1 MLRKNIK
8 IYYNKKY
15 LDLLYMSKVNFVD
28 SLIKDMKEKKNLS
41 DSSIQAYLRNL
52 KKLNGDVV
60 INNFNFLK
68 DSDKIIEKLS
78 PYKENTK
85 RNYLI
90 SIVSIL
96 SLSTKPLIKKLH
108 DKYYDLMMSKS
119 EQINKDINPNDL
131 TETQEKNWMSWKQ
144 VEDKYKE
151 LEKEVD
157 DFYKQKQI
165 SENQYNTLLGY
176 VILSLY
182 IHQAPRRNKDY
193 QIMKLVSDYKPEMSK
208 EYNYLDLHKKE
219 FIFNSYKTS
228 SKYGTQII
236 KISDDLWNAL
246 VKYFKHHRIVGTRS
260 DGRKVLN
267 ENDDGDWFLV
277 YKNFKPLD
285 KVNSITRILNKIFGK
300 AIGSSML
307 RHIFLTDKYGDSL
320 EKAEK
325 DAKEM
330 AHSSS
335 MQKDYI
341 KKPKSIV
348 VTL

>member
-1 MLRKNIK
+1 
-8 IYYNKKY
+8 
-15 LDLLYMSKVNFVD
+15 MSKVNFIEN
-28 SLIKDMKEKKNLS
+28 LTKEMKEKKQLS

-52 KKLNGDVV
+52 RKLNKGEVFS
-60 INNFNFLK
+60 NFNFLK
-68 DSDKIIEKLS
+68 DVDNIIEKLS

-90 SIVSIL
+90 SIVSAL
-96 SLSTKPLIKKLH
+96 SLYNKPLVKKLH
-108 DKYYDLMMSKS
+108 DKYYNLMMQKN
-119 EQINKDINPNDL
+119 EQINKDVDPNEL
-131 TETQEKNWMSWKQ
+131 TETQEKNWMTWAQ
-144 VEDKYKE
+144 VKEKYDSI
-151 LEKEVD
+151 EKEVD
-157 DFYKQKQI
+157 SFYKQKTI

-193 QIMKLVSDYKPEMSK
+193 QIMKLVSNYKADMSK
-208 EYNYLDLHKKE
+208 DFNYLDLSKKE

-228 SKYGTQII
+228 SKYGSQLV
-236 KISDDLWNAL
+236 KISNDLWNAL
-246 VKYFKHHRIVGTRS
+246 VKYFKHHRCVGTRT

-277 YKNFKPLD
+277 YKNYKPLD

-307 RHIFLTDKYGDSL
+307 RHIFLTDKYGDTL
-320 EKAEK
+320 DKAQK

-330 AHSSS
+330 AHSSE
-335 MQKDYI
+335 MQKNYI
-341 KKPKSIV
+341 KKPKDIV

>member
-1 MLRKNIK
+1 
-8 IYYNKKY
+8 
-15 LDLLYMSKVNFVD
+15 MSKVSFIDN
-28 SLIKDMKEKKNLS
+28 LTKEMKDKKKLS

-52 KKLNGDVV
+52 RKLNKDEV
-60 INNFNFLK
+60 ITNFNFLK
-68 DSDKIIEKLS
+68 DVDRIIERLS

-90 SIVSIL
+90 SIVSAL
-96 SLSTKPLIKKLH
+96 SLYNKPLIKKLH
-108 DKYYDLMMSKS
+108 DKYYDLMMQKN
-119 EQINKDINPNDL
+119 EQINKDVNPNDL
-131 TETQEKNWMSWKQ
+131 TETQEKNWMSWTDVKK
-144 VEDKYKE
+144 KYDEIE
-151 LEKEVD
+151 LDVNS
-157 DFYKQKQI
+157 FYKQKAI
-165 SENQYNTLLGY
+165 SENQYNSLLGY

-193 QIMKLVSDYKPEMSK
+193 QIMKLVSTYKPEMSK
-208 EYNYLDLHKKE
+208 EYNYLDLFKKE

-228 SKYGTQII
+228 NKYGTQVIR
-236 KISDDLWNAL
+236 ISDDLWNAL
-246 VKYFKHHRIVGTRS
+246 VKYFKHHRCVGSRS

-277 YKNFKPLD
+277 YKNCKPLD
-285 KVNSITRILNKIFGK
+285 KVNSITRILNKIFDK

-330 AHSSS
+330 AHSSG

>member
-1 MLRKNIK
+1 
-8 IYYNKKY
+8 
-15 LDLLYMSKVNFVD
+15 MSKVSFIEN
-28 SLIKDMKEKKNLS
+28 LTKEMKEKKQLS

-52 KKLNGDVV
+52 RKLNKDEVF
-60 INNFNFLK
+60 NNFNFLK
-68 DSDKIIEKLS
+68 DVDKIIEKLS

-90 SIVSIL
+90 SIVSAL
-96 SLSTKPLIKKLH
+96 SLYNKPLIKKLH
-108 DKYYDLMMSKS
+108 DKYYNLMMQKN
-119 EQINKDINPNDL
+119 EQIKEDVNPNEL
-131 TETQEKNWMSWKQ
+131 TETQEKNWMSWNQ
-144 VEDKYKE
+144 VKEKYDE
-151 LEKEVD
+151 IEKDVD
-157 DFYKQKQI
+157 SFYKQKTI

-193 QIMKLVSDYKPEMSK
+193 QIMKLATAYKPDMSK
-208 EYNYLDLHKKE
+208 EFNYLDLTKKE

-228 SKYGTQII
+228 NKYGAQLI
-236 KISDDLWNAL
+236 KISDDLWKSL
-246 VKYFKHHRIVGTRS
+246 LKYFKHHRCVSRTS
-260 DGRKVLN
+260 TGRDVLK

-277 YKNFKPLD
+277 YKNYKPLD
-285 KVNSITRILNKIFGK
+285 KVNSITRILNKIFEK

-307 RHIFLTDKYGDSL
+307 RHIFLTDKYGDTL
-320 EKAEK
+320 DKAEK

-330 AHSSS
+330 AHSSG

-341 KKPKSIV
+341 KKPKDIV

>member
-1 MLRKNIK
+1 
-8 IYYNKKY
+8 
-15 LDLLYMSKVNFVD
+15 
-28 SLIKDMKEKKNLS
+28 
-41 DSSIQAYLRNL
+41 
-52 KKLNGDVV
+52 
-60 INNFNFLK
+60 
-68 DSDKIIEKLS
+68 
-78 PYKENTK
+78 
-85 RNYLI
+85 
-90 SIVSIL
+90 
-96 SLSTKPLIKKLH
+96 
-108 DKYYDLMMSKS
+108 MSKS
-119 EQINKDINPNDL
+119 EQINKDVNPNDL

-151 LEKEVD
+151 LEKVVD
-157 DFYKQKQI
+157 DFYKQKTI
-165 SENQYNTLLGY
+165 NENQYNTLLGY

-193 QIMKLVSDYKPEMSK
+193 QIMKLVTNYKAEMPK
-208 EYNYLDLHKKE
+208 EFNYLDLTKKE

-228 SKYGTQII
+228 SKYGTQVI

-246 VKYFKHHRIVGTRS
+246 VKYFKHHKLVSFRTNGNVGL
-260 DGRKVLN
+260 K
-267 ENDDGDWFLV
+267 ENDDGDWFLI
-277 YKNFKPLD
+277 YKNDKPLD
-285 KVNSITRILNKIFGK
+285 KVNSITRILNKIFDK

-307 RHIFLTDKYGDSL
+307 RHIFLTDKYGDTL
-320 EKAEK
+320 QKAEK